1 MKAKR
6 TMSKLPITIKGVPL
20 GPAEVLPGEILE
32 QEFML
37 ARDLNQTQL
46 AEKMGVDRMRVSE
59 IIRGERA
66 ITADTA
72 LRLAAVFGTTARFWL
87 GLQNDHDLAIAA
99 KRKLRA

>member
-1 MKAKR
+1 
-6 TMSKLPITIKGVPL
+6 MSKLPITIKGVPL